1 MKCRSLFKSGFM
13 LLVCLL
19 IMSFSV
25 TAYAMTVESQGSFV
39 QDTGAVSLDQGGEFL
54 ESPTAVDL
62 ITYEASAISQT
73 SFIKPGGDGGS
84 IVTRV
89 AYKIPDMGLDSLARR
104 HNIEN
109 DNGAGFHDD
118 PGRA

>member
-1 MKCRSLFKSGFM
+1 MKYRSLFKSGFM

-25 TAYAMTVESQGSFV
+25 TAYAMTVDSQGSFV
-39 QDTGAVSLDQGGEFL
+39 QDTDAVSLDQGGEFL
-54 ESPTAVDL
+54 GSPAAVDL

-73 SFIKPGGDGGS
+73 SFIEPGDGGS

-89 AYKIPDMGLDSLARR
+89 AYRIPDMGLGSLAGR
-104 HNIEN
+104 HDIEN

-118 PGRA
+118 PGIA